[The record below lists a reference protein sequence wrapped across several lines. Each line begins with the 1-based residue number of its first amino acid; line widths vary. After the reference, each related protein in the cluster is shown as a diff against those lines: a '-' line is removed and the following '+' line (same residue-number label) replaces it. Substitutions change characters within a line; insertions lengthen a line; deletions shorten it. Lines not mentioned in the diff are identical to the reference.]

1 MTDGSTRTY
10 EDDVDSLLERASDA
24 LGRGD
29 GDTAVRLAESALE
42 LDSDNPDARAIITFA
57 RFRAKKKPRT
67 DTAAARR
74 RLTVLFCDVVSSTEL
89 ASRLDP
95 EDTREILREYQAA
108 CAQVIESYEGTVA
121 HFIGDGILA
130 YFGFPTAHE
139 DDATRA
145 ALAGRAM
152 VDAVDRLRPAG
163 DAPGLAIRVGIHT
176 GLVVVADMGGGRK
189 IESHDIVGET
199 PNLAARIQAQ
209 AIAGQVL
216 ISDSTFA
223 LANPHIETEFQGDA
237 ALKGI
242 SRPVPLY
249 EVKGERS
256 VPWRFTPTSGPTS
269 DLVNRYDERNAI
281 TAAWQHAV
289 PNGAALWLTGDA
301 GVGKS
306 RLIRFAAELADRD
319 HSRLLLLQC
328 SALHANDPLWPV
340 ARELRRT
347 IAPSGST
354 ATADDVTRA
363 TGLSDSADVAAILA
377 MTAADGSPVAPSSAS
392 PQQLREQRFEVLLR
406 WANSVAASGR
416 TMIVVE
422 DMHWADPTT
431 VELVRRL
438 IDRPTFGSMLVI
450 LTSRSPPPFEVATL
464 RSLELGAL
472 SPAHCAELIDQI
484 VPEGSGRDDLRKAVI
499 ARGDGVPLYIEELAK
514 MALENGFETI
524 TSAGEERVPIA
535 LHDLLVARLDQY
547 SAQRDVAQ
555 ALATFGQPVAASMI
569 AAVIDETEAK
579 VRRDLET
586 LVDGSLVRRTGDRY
600 EFVHQLL
607 RDAAERLQLRRR
619 RRLLHGRIAETLSA
633 GQSDRDDFDQVVAHH
648 HEQAD
653 QFGQAARRYLRA
665 ALRQASIAAHSEAL
679 VSFDRASDLAHRAP
693 ADVPGDFAI
702 EVASG
707 RAASLL
713 ASRGY
718 TATEVGEAY
727 EEVRSLAATNES
739 RQHLVAVCGLWA
751 YHHVR
756 GDNRTSAPFADVLLE
771 LAHANDRGGD
781 VLAAEAV
788 LGYQRVW
795 CGETA
800 TSLPLLRN
808 AMTRDPAL
816 GTDPLPHDPA
826 SGAAVNLALGLWLVG
841 DLQAAAQMAD
851 EAVDRAEALT
861 IPGAAFTTAYVYAF
875 AAQVRN
881 LLGDHPGAIDLAQRA
896 MGVSSQYGFASWLG
910 VGWVQFAI
918 AMAGLDPT
926 DEAIGGLYEG
936 RRLWIESGAG
946 SGMSHVLLA
955 LGESLRAQG
964 RFDEGLVITTEA
976 IEHIERNDERFV
988 EVLVRTLHGQLL
1000 VKSGRHEEA
1009 HSALRS
1015 AVDAARVQGARAL
1028 EVRAIEA
1035 LLDDGATAGAT
1046 AGTTALDDRS
1056 ELSARL
1062 AELRPLGH
1070 PRGDDSERP

>member
-1 MTDGSTRTY
+1 MNDGSTRTD
-10 EDDVDSLLERASDA
+10 EDDIDSLLERASDA

-29 GDTAVRLAESALE
+29 GDTAVQLAEAALAF
-42 LDSDNPDARAIITFA
+42 DSENPDARAIITFA

-108 CAQVIESYEGTVA
+108 CAHVIESFEGTVA

-152 VDAVDRLRPAG
+152 VDAVDRLRPSG

-209 AIAGQVL
+209 ATAGQVL

-223 LANPHIETEFQGDA
+223 LANPHIETEFKGDA
-237 ALKGI
+237 SLKGI
-242 SRPVPLY
+242 ARSVSLY

-256 VPWRFTPTSGPTS
+256 LPWRFASTSGTAS
-269 DLVNRYDERNAI
+269 DLVNRFNEKNAI
-281 TAAWQHAV
+281 TALWQQAAT
-289 PNGAALWLTGDA
+289 NGAALWLSGEA

-306 RLIRFAAELADRD
+306 RMVRFATELADRD
-319 HSRLLLLQC
+319 HSQLLVIQC

-340 ARELRRT
+340 IRELRRT
-347 IAPSGST
+347 VSPAGS
-354 ATADDVTRA
+354 AVSADDVTRA
-363 TGLSDSADVAAILA
+363 TGLSDHADVEALLSM
-377 MTAADGSPVAPSSAS
+377 MTADGSTVDLQSSAS
-392 PQQLREQRFEVLLR
+392 PQQLREQRFAVLVR
-406 WANSVAASGR
+406 WADSVAGSGR
-416 TMIVVE
+416 TMIIVE
-422 DMHWADPTT
+422 DLHWADPTT
-431 VELVRRL
+431 VELLRRL
-438 IDRPTFGSMLVI
+438 IDRPVLGHLAVI
-450 LTSRSPPPFEVATL
+450 LTSRTAPPFAVAAVTTL
-464 RSLELGAL
+464 EMEPL
-472 SPAHCAELIDQI
+472 SPDHCAQLIDQI
-484 VPEGSGRDDLRKAVI
+484 VPEGIGRDDLRNAVI
-499 ARGDGVPLYIEELAK
+499 ARGDGVPLYIEELAR

-524 TSAGEERVPIA
+524 TAGTDDPVPIA

-547 SAQRDVAQ
+547 SAQREVAQ
-555 ALATFGQPVAASMI
+555 ALATFGQPVAAGMI
-569 AAVIDETEAK
+569 AAVIDQTEAN

-586 LVDGSLVRRTGDRY
+586 LVAGGVVRRTGDRY

-619 RRLLHGRIAETLSA
+619 RRVLHGRIAETLSA
-633 GQSDRDDFDQVVAHH
+633 GESDQDDFDQVVAYH
-648 HEQAD
+648 HEQAE

-665 ALRQASIAAHSEAL
+665 ALRQASIAAHSEAI
-679 VSFDRASDLAHRAP
+679 VSFDRASDLAGRAP
-693 ADVPGDFAI
+693 ADVPDDFAI

-718 TATEVGEAY
+718 TATEVGAAY
-727 EEVRSLAATNES
+727 EEVRSLTAANES
-739 RQHLVAVCGLWA
+739 RQHLVAVYGLWA

-756 GDNRTSAPFADVLLE
+756 GDNRTSAPFTDVLLD
-771 LAHANDRGGD
+771 LARASDRDGD

-800 TSLPLLRN
+800 TSLSLLRN
-808 AMTRDPAL
+808 AMTRDAAL

-826 SGAAVNLALGLWLVG
+826 SGAAVNLALGLWLAG
-841 DLQAAAQMAD
+841 DLRSAADMTD
-851 EAVDRAEALT
+851 HAVGRAEALT

-881 LLGDHPGAIDLAQRA
+881 LLGDHTGAIDLAQRA

-955 LGESLRAQG
+955 LGESLRKRG
-964 RFDEGLVITTEA
+964 RFAEALDVANEA

-988 EVLVRTLHGQLL
+988 EGPVRLLHGHLL
-1000 VKSGRHEEA
+1000 GDIRRPGDS
-1009 HSALRS
+1009 S
-1015 AVDAARVQGARAL
+1015 
-1028 EVRAIEA
+1028 
-1035 LLDDGATAGAT
+1035 DGAC
-1046 AGTTALDDRS
+1046 
-1056 ELSARL
+1056 
-1062 AELRPLGH
+1062 P
-1070 PRGDDSERP
+1070 